1 LRQAGFGYILYSYF
15 IFIMSFIFSNSSFF
29 KVKLPMIDTPPKAP
43 PLYPKSH
50 LLAASGIAA
59 LLSLA
64 LLVFP
69 SSDVEAKKTTLRP
82 EVETPAEQLTQQQDA
97 QDSVQ
102 ATTEATASPFAQI
115 DNSAEDTPETAN
127 TEPEKAETVTA
138 AATEKNPNHKEVV
151 VSKGDTLSTLFDKVG
166 LPAAAVHDVL
176 ASDKQAKQFSQLK
189 HGQVLQFELSAN
201 GQLKQLHSKISDLE
215 TISLS
220 KTDKGYTFNREVAKP
235 NVRTVYAHGVINSS
249 LSLSAQRA
257 GLSHS
262 MTMDMASVFGYDI
275 DFAQD
280 IRQGDEFDVIY
291 EQKVVNGKTVGTGS
305 ILSARFTNRGK
316 TYTAIRY
323 TNKQG
328 TSNYYTAEGNSM
340 RKAFIRTPVDFA
352 RISSLFS
359 MGRKHPILNK
369 IRAHQGVDYAA
380 PRGTPIKATGD
391 GKVILAGR
399 RGGYGNTVII
409 QHGETYRT
417 LYGHMQGFAKGIQN
431 GSNVKQGQVIGYIG
445 TTGLSTGPHLHYEF
459 QVNGVHV
466 DPLGQKLPMA
476 DPIAKTEKQRF
487 LQQSQPLMARMD
499 QEKATMLASSKR

>member
-1 LRQAGFGYILYSYF
+1 MTTEPS
-15 IFIMSFIFSNSSFF
+15 
-29 KVKLPMIDTPPKAP
+29 KAP

-69 SSDVEAKKTTLRP
+69 SSDVEAKKTTLSLDLESP
-82 EVETPAEQLTQQQDA
+82 VEQLTQDQDA
-97 QDSVQ
+97 ASVEQ
-102 ATTEATASPFAQI
+102 ATSESVASPFAQI
-115 DNSAEDTPETAN
+115 DNTAEAPPETAEAAPTTAV
-127 TEPEKAETVTA
+127 TEEQKA
-138 AATEKNPNHKEVV
+138 PGHREVIV
-151 VSKGDTLSTLFDKVG
+151 AKGDTLSTLFEKVG
-166 LPAAAVHDVL
+166 LPATSVHEVL

-189 HGQVLQFELSAN
+189 HGQKLEFELTQD
-201 GQLKQLHSKISDLE
+201 GQLSNLHSKVSDLE
-215 TISLS
+215 TITL
-220 KTDKGYTFNREVAKP
+220 TKGPKGFTFNRVITKP
-235 NVRTVYAHGVINSS
+235 VVRSAYVHGVINSS
-249 LSLSAQRA
+249 LSQSAARA

-262 MTMDMASVFGYDI
+262 LTMDMANIFGYDI

-291 EQKVVNGKTVGTGS
+291 EQKVANGKVVGTGN

-316 TYTAIRY
+316 TYTAVRY

-328 TSNYYTAEGNSM
+328 SSSYYTADGNSM

-352 RISSLFS
+352 RISSRFS

-369 IRAHQGVDYAA
+369 IRAHKGVDYAA
-380 PRGTPIKATGD
+380 PRGTPIKAAGD
-391 GKVILAGR
+391 GKVLLAGR

-409 QHGETYRT
+409 QHGNTYRT
-417 LYGHMQGFAKGIQN
+417 LYGHMQGFAKGVKTG
-431 GSNVKQGQVIGYIG
+431 GSVKQGQVIGYIG

-476 DPIAKTEKQRF
+476 DPIAKAERARF

>member
-1 LRQAGFGYILYSYF
+1 
-15 IFIMSFIFSNSSFF
+15 MT
-29 KVKLPMIDTPPKAP
+29 DTPPKAP

-69 SSDVEAKKTTLRP
+69 SSDVEAKKTTLRLD
-82 EVETPAEQLTQQQDA
+82 VDTPADQLTQQQDA
-97 QDSVQ
+97 QEPIQ
-102 ATTEATASPFAQI
+102 ATPESVPSPFAQI
-115 DNSAEDTPETAN
+115 ENDADNQKDTASAEPQKV
-127 TEPEKAETVTA
+127 EP
-138 AATEKNPNHKEVV
+138 ATEKSPHHKEVV
-151 VSKGDTLSTLFDKVG
+151 VSKGDTLSTLFEKVG
-166 LPAAAVHDVL
+166 LSAATVHEVL
-176 ASDKQAKQFSQLK
+176 ASNKEAKQFSQLK
-189 HGQVLQFELSAN
+189 HGQLLQFEFTPE

-215 TISLS
+215 TISLA
-220 KTDKGYTFNREVAKP
+220 KTDKGYTFNHEITKP
-235 NVRTVYAHGVINSS
+235 NVRTAYAHGIINSS

-262 MTMDMASVFGYDI
+262 MTMDMASIFGYDI

-291 EQKVVNGKTVGTGS
+291 EQKVANGKTVGAGN

-328 TSNYYTAEGNSM
+328 NTNYYTAEGNSM

-399 RGGYGNTVII
+399 KGGYGNTVIL
-409 QHGETYRT
+409 QHGDTYRT
-417 LYGHMQGFAKGIQN
+417 LYGHMQGFAKGVQT
-431 GSNVKQGQVIGYIG
+431 GSSVKQGQVIGYIG

-476 DPIAKTEKQRF
+476 DPIAKAEKPRF
-487 LQQSQPLMARMD
+487 IQQSQPLMARMD

>member
-1 LRQAGFGYILYSYF
+1 
-15 IFIMSFIFSNSSFF
+15 MTTE
-29 KVKLPMIDTPPKAP
+29 PTKAP
-43 PLYPKSH
+43 PLYPKTH

-69 SSDVEAKKTTLRP
+69 SSDVEAKKTTLNL
-82 EVETPAEQLTQQQDA
+82 ELETPADQLTQDKDA
-97 QDSVQ
+97 VELDQ
-102 ATTEATASPFAQI
+102 ATNEGNPSPFAQI
-115 DNSAEDTPETAN
+115 DNSAEDTQETAK
-127 TEPEKAETVTA
+127 TAPAPAPEEKKLPGHREATVA
-138 AATEKNPNHKEVV
+138 R
-151 VSKGDTLSTLFDKVG
+151 GDTLSTLFEKVG
-166 LPAAAVHDVL
+166 LPAASVHEVL
-176 ASDKQAKQFSQLK
+176 ASDKQAKLFSQLK
-189 HGQVLQFELSAN
+189 HGQVLQFELTPD
-201 GQLKQLHSKISDLE
+201 GQLTNLHSQVSDLE
-215 TISLS
+215 TITL
-220 KTDKGYTFNREVAKP
+220 TKGAKGFTFKRVITQP
-235 NVRTVYAHGVINSS
+235 VVRSAYVHGVINSS

-257 GLSHS
+257 GMPHS
-262 MTMDMASVFGYDI
+262 LTREMAHVFGYDI

-280 IRQGDEFDVIY
+280 IRPGDEFEVIY
-291 EQKVVNGKTVGTGS
+291 EQKVLNGKTVGTGS

-316 TYTAIRY
+316 TFTAVRY

-328 TSNYYTAEGNSM
+328 VSNYYTADGNSM

-352 RISSLFS
+352 RISSRFS

-369 IRAHQGVDYAA
+369 IRAHKGVDYAA
-380 PRGTPIKATGD
+380 PRGTPIKAAGD

-409 QHGETYRT
+409 QHGNTYRT
-417 LYGHMQGFAKGIQN
+417 LYGHMQGFAKGIQT

-476 DPIAKTEKQRF
+476 DPIAKSERARF
-487 LQQSQPLMARMD
+487 LQQSQPLMARMN
-499 QEKATMLASSKR
+499 QEKPSKVASAKR

>member
-1 LRQAGFGYILYSYF
+1 
-15 IFIMSFIFSNSSFF
+15 M
-29 KVKLPMIDTPPKAP
+29 TPEPSKAP
-43 PLYPKSH
+43 PLYPKTH

-69 SSDVEAKKTTLRP
+69 SSDVEAKRTTLSLDLESP
-82 EVETPAEQLTQQQDA
+82 VEQLTQDQDA
-97 QDSVQ
+97 SDAQQ
-102 ATTEATASPFAQI
+102 ATTASAESPFAQI
-115 DNSAEDTPETAN
+115 EESADDTKQTAQAAPAAQVAKGPE
-127 TEPEKAETVTA
+127 
-138 AATEKNPNHKEVV
+138 HREVIV
-151 VSKGDTLSTLFDKVG
+151 AKGDTLSTLFEKVG
-166 LPAAAVHDVL
+166 LPATTVSDVL
-176 ASDKQAKQFSQLK
+176 ASDKQAKQFTQLK
-189 HGQVLQFELSAN
+189 RGQKLEFELN
-201 GQLKQLHSKISDLE
+201 PEGQLTTLHTNLNDLE
-215 TISLS
+215 SITL
-220 KTDKGYTFNREVAKP
+220 TRGAKGFAFNRVTTKP
-235 NVRTVYAHGVINSS
+235 VMRSAYIHGVINSS
-249 LSLSAQRA
+249 LSQSAARA

-291 EQKVVNGKTVGTGS
+291 EQKVANGKVVGTGN

-316 TYTAIRY
+316 TYTAVRY

-328 TSNYYTAEGNSM
+328 NSSYYTADGNSM

-352 RISSLFS
+352 RISSRFS

-369 IRAHQGVDYAA
+369 IRAHKGVDYAA
-380 PRGTPIKATGD
+380 PRGTPIKAAGD
-391 GKVILAGR
+391 GKVLLAGR

-409 QHGETYRT
+409 QHGNSYRT
-417 LYGHMQGFAKGIQN
+417 LYGHMQGFAKGVKT
-431 GSNVKQGQVIGYIG
+431 GGNVKQGQVIGYIG

-476 DPIAKTEKQRF
+476 DPIAKAERARF

-499 QEKATMLASSKR
+499 QERATMLASAKR

>member
-1 LRQAGFGYILYSYF
+1 MTTEPS
-15 IFIMSFIFSNSSFF
+15 
-29 KVKLPMIDTPPKAP
+29 KAP

-69 SSDVEAKKTTLRP
+69 SSDVEAKKTTLSLDLESP
-82 EVETPAEQLTQQQDA
+82 IEQLTQDQDA
-97 QDSVQ
+97 ASTEQ
-102 ATTEATASPFAQI
+102 ATTEAVASPFAQI
-115 DNSAEDTPETAN
+115 ENTPEDTTETA
-127 TEPEKAETVTA
+127 ESKPAPAVVEEAKAPGHREVTVT
-138 AATEKNPNHKEVV
+138 
-151 VSKGDTLSTLFDKVG
+151 KGDTLSTLFEKVG
-166 LPAAAVHDVL
+166 LPATSVHEIL

-189 HGQVLQFELSAN
+189 HGQKLEFELTPD
-201 GQLKQLHSKISDLE
+201 GQLNNLHTKVSDLE
-215 TISLS
+215 TITL
-220 KTDKGYTFNREVAKP
+220 TKGPKGFTFNRVITKP
-235 NVRTVYAHGVINSS
+235 VVRSAYVHGVINSS
-249 LSLSAQRA
+249 LSQSAARA

-262 MTMDMASVFGYDI
+262 LTMDMASIFGYDI

-291 EQKVVNGKTVGTGS
+291 EQRVANGKVVGTGN

-316 TYTAIRY
+316 TYTAVRY

-328 TSNYYTAEGNSM
+328 SSSYYTADGNSM

-352 RISSLFS
+352 RISSRFS

-369 IRAHQGVDYAA
+369 IRAHKGVDYAA
-380 PRGTPIKATGD
+380 PRGTPIKAAGD
-391 GKVILAGR
+391 GKVLLAGR

-409 QHGETYRT
+409 QHGNTYRT
-417 LYGHMQGFAKGIQN
+417 LYGHMQGFAKGVKTG
-431 GSNVKQGQVIGYIG
+431 GSVKQGQVIGYIG

-476 DPIAKTEKQRF
+476 DPIAKAERARF
-487 LQQSQPLMARMD
+487 LQQSQPLMARME

>member
-1 LRQAGFGYILYSYF
+1 MTTEPS
-15 IFIMSFIFSNSSFF
+15 
-29 KVKLPMIDTPPKAP
+29 KAP
-43 PLYPKSH
+43 PLYPKTH

-69 SSDVEAKKTTLRP
+69 SSDVEAKRTSLSLDLESP
-82 EVETPAEQLTQQQDA
+82 VEQLTQDQDA
-97 QDSVQ
+97 SDAQQ
-102 ATTEATASPFAQI
+102 ATNAPTESPFAQI
-115 DNSAEDTPETAN
+115 ESSPEDTQQAVQDQPARV
-127 TEPEKAETVTA
+127 ADA
-138 AATEKNPNHKEVV
+138 AKNPQHREVIV
-151 VSKGDTLSTLFDKVG
+151 AKGDTLSTLFEKVG
-166 LPAAAVHDVL
+166 LPAATVNEVL
-176 ASDKQAKQFSQLK
+176 ASDKQAKQFTQLK
-189 HGQVLQFELSAN
+189 HGQKLEFELTPD
-201 GQLKQLHSKISDLE
+201 GQLHNLHSNVSDLE
-215 TISLS
+215 SITL
-220 KTDKGYTFNREVAKP
+220 TKGAKGFAFNRITTRPVMRSAY
-235 NVRTVYAHGVINSS
+235 VHGVINSS
-249 LSLSAQRA
+249 LSQSAARA

-291 EQKVVNGKTVGTGS
+291 EQKVANGKVVGTGN

-316 TYTAIRY
+316 TYTAVRY

-328 TSNYYTAEGNSM
+328 NSSYYTADGNSM

-352 RISSLFS
+352 RISSRFS

-369 IRAHQGVDYAA
+369 IRAHKGVDYAA
-380 PRGTPIKATGD
+380 PRGTPIKAAGD
-391 GKVILAGR
+391 GKVLLAGR

-409 QHGETYRT
+409 QHGNTYRT
-417 LYGHMQGFAKGIQN
+417 LYGHMQGFAKGVQT
-431 GSNVKQGQVIGYIG
+431 GGTVKQGQVIGYIG

-476 DPIAKTEKQRF
+476 DPIAKSERARF
-487 LQQSQPLMARMD
+487 MQQSQPLMARMD
-499 QEKATMLASSKR
+499 QERSTLLASAKR

>member
-1 LRQAGFGYILYSYF
+1 MTTEPS
-15 IFIMSFIFSNSSFF
+15 
-29 KVKLPMIDTPPKAP
+29 KAP
-43 PLYPKSH
+43 PLYPKTH

-69 SSDVEAKKTTLRP
+69 SSDVEAKKTTLSL
-82 EVETPAEQLTQQQDA
+82 ELESPAEQLTQDQDA
-97 QDSVQ
+97 ADAVQ
-102 ATTEATASPFAQI
+102 ATNEPVASPFAQI
-115 DNSAEDTPETAN
+115 ENSAEDTPETAQAAPLPAPVV
-127 TEPEKAETVTA
+127 PEKKA
-138 AATEKNPNHKEVV
+138 PGHREVI
-151 VSKGDTLSTLFDKVG
+151 VSKGDTLSTLFEKVG
-166 LPAAAVHDVL
+166 LPAAAVHEVL

-189 HGQVLQFELSAN
+189 HGQKLVFELN
-201 GQLKQLHSKISDLE
+201 PQGQLTNLHSKVSDVE
-215 TISLS
+215 TITLT
-220 KTDKGYTFNREVAKP
+220 KNDKGYVFNRITAKP
-235 NVRTVYAHGVINSS
+235 TVRTAYVHGVINSS
-249 LSLSAQRA
+249 LSQSAARA

-262 MTMDMASVFGYDI
+262 LTMDMASVFGYDV

-291 EQKVVNGKTVGTGS
+291 EQKVVNGKAVGNGP

-316 TYTAIRY
+316 TYTAVRY

-328 TSNYYTAEGNSM
+328 NSSYYTADGNSM

-352 RISSLFS
+352 RISSKFS

-369 IRAHQGVDYAA
+369 IRAHKGVDYAA
-380 PRGTPIKATGD
+380 PRGTPIKAAGD
-391 GKVILAGR
+391 GKVLLAGR

-409 QHGETYRT
+409 QHGNTYRT
-417 LYGHMQGFAKGIQN
+417 LYGHMQGFAKGVKT
-431 GSNVKQGQVIGYIG
+431 GGTVKQGQVIGYIG

-476 DPIAKTEKQRF
+476 DPIAKSERARF
-487 LQQSQPLMARMD
+487 LAQSQPLMARMD

>member
-1 LRQAGFGYILYSYF
+1 MTTEPS
-15 IFIMSFIFSNSSFF
+15 
-29 KVKLPMIDTPPKAP
+29 KAP

-69 SSDVEAKKTTLRP
+69 SSDVEAKKTTLSLDLESP
-82 EVETPAEQLTQQQDA
+82 VEQLTQDQDA
-97 QDSVQ
+97 ASVEQ
-102 ATTEATASPFAQI
+102 ATSESVASPFAQI
-115 DNSAEDTPETAN
+115 DNTAEAPPETAEAAPTN
-127 TEPEKAETVTA
+127 AVTEEQKA
-138 AATEKNPNHKEVV
+138 PGHREVIV
-151 VSKGDTLSTLFDKVG
+151 AKGDTLSTLFEKVG
-166 LPAAAVHDVL
+166 LPATSVHEVL

-189 HGQVLQFELSAN
+189 HGQKLEFELTQD
-201 GQLKQLHSKISDLE
+201 GQLSNLHSKVSDLE
-215 TISLS
+215 TITL
-220 KTDKGYTFNREVAKP
+220 TKGPKGFTFNRVITKP
-235 NVRTVYAHGVINSS
+235 VVRSAYVHGVINSS
-249 LSLSAQRA
+249 LSQSAARA

-262 MTMDMASVFGYDI
+262 LTMDMANIFGYDI

-291 EQKVVNGKTVGTGS
+291 EQKVANGKVVGTGN

-316 TYTAIRY
+316 TYTAVRY

-328 TSNYYTAEGNSM
+328 SSSYYTADGNSM

-352 RISSLFS
+352 RISSRFS

-369 IRAHQGVDYAA
+369 IRAHKGVDYAA
-380 PRGTPIKATGD
+380 PRGTPIKAAGD
-391 GKVILAGR
+391 GKVLLAGR

-409 QHGETYRT
+409 QHGNTYRT
-417 LYGHMQGFAKGIQN
+417 LYGHMQGFAKGVKTG
-431 GSNVKQGQVIGYIG
+431 GSVKQGQVIGYIG

-476 DPIAKTEKQRF
+476 DPIAKAERARF